1 MRTRHFLPTVWL
13 ALASLTHAAETVWLD
28 TLDLSQITQ
37 GWGTPQTNRSI
48 REQPLAIGG
57 RQFERGVGTHAIS
70 SARIELDGGSERFL
84 AFVGVDDNANGAA
97 SITFKLVADG
107 RTLWRSGVMKPGDPA
122 KAVDL
127 DLRSVKTLLLQVGD
141 AGDGVSYDHA
151 NWAEARFIVS
161 GAKPRIVGVPV
172 EPTVILTPKPGPAP
186 RINGPTIYGC
196 RPGNPFLYRI
206 PTQGERPMTF
216 SASGLPRGLTLD
228 SATGIITGSIAER
241 GEYRLTLRAKNQ
253 HGRASR
259 SFKIVCGDT
268 LSLTPSMG
276 WNHWYA
282 HYDRITD
289 AMMREAADLMV
300 SSGMAD
306 VGYQYVSIDDC
317 WMNAE
322 KNKDPLRVGPL
333 RDERGNIVPNKHFPD
348 MNGLTDYI
356 HARGL
361 KAGIYT
367 SPGPRTCAG
376 FAGSYGHEAQDAK
389 QFADWGFDLLKHD
402 WCSYGQIARDDKSPD
417 MFQKP
422 YRLMGDLLKQQQRD
436 ILLNLCQYGMGNVWE
451 WGAEVGAQSWRTSGD
466 LGFELNNIFNVA
478 LKNAEHRAWSKPG
491 SWNDPD
497 YIQIGY
503 IGNAGSGGLPVPCPL
518 TPTEQYSFM
527 SLWCLMASPIFYSGD
542 MTKLDEF
549 TLNVLC
555 NPEVIEV
562 NQDPLGQCARVIELD
577 ESTFLMVKDLADGA
591 KAVGLGNRGELE
603 TTVTARWADLGIKG
617 KPRVRDL
624 WRHKDLG
631 RFAQEFQ
638 ANVPRHGVVLV
649 RVK

>member
-1 MRTRHFLPTVWL
+1 MKCNMRTRLFLPTVWL

-28 TLDLSQITQ
+28 TLDLSRVTQ

-48 REQPLAIGG
+48 REQPLAVGG

-70 SARIELDGGSERFL
+70 SARIELAGGSERFL
-84 AFVGVDDNANGAA
+84 AFAGVDDNANGPG
-97 SITFKLVADG
+97 SIVFKAIADG
-107 RTLWRSGVMKPGDPA
+107 RTLWQSGVMKPGDPA

-127 DLRSVKTLLLQVGD
+127 DLRGVKTLLLQVGD

-161 GAKPRIVGVPV
+161 GAKPQIVGVPV
-172 EPTVILTPKPGPAP
+172 EPAVILTPKPGPAP

-228 SATGIITGSIAER
+228 SATGIITGSFAER

-333 RDERGNIVPNKHFPD
+333 RDERGNYP
-348 MNGLTDYI
+348 
-356 HARGL
+356 
-361 KAGIYT
+361 
-367 SPGPRTCAG
+367 
-376 FAGSYGHEAQDAK
+376 
-389 QFADWGFDLLKHD
+389 
-402 WCSYGQIARDDKSPD
+402 
-417 MFQKP
+417 
-422 YRLMGDLLKQQQRD
+422 
-436 ILLNLCQYGMGNVWE
+436 
-451 WGAEVGAQSWRTSGD
+451 
-466 LGFELNNIFNVA
+466 
-478 LKNAEHRAWSKPG
+478 
-491 SWNDPD
+491 
-497 YIQIGY
+497 
-503 IGNAGSGGLPVPCPL
+503 
-518 TPTEQYSFM
+518 
-527 SLWCLMASPIFYSGD
+527 
-542 MTKLDEF
+542 
-549 TLNVLC
+549 
-555 NPEVIEV
+555 
-562 NQDPLGQCARVIELD
+562 
-577 ESTFLMVKDLADGA
+577 
-591 KAVGLGNRGELE
+591 
-603 TTVTARWADLGIKG
+603 
-617 KPRVRDL
+617 
-624 WRHKDLG
+624 
-631 RFAQEFQ
+631 
-638 ANVPRHGVVLV
+638 
-649 RVK
+649 